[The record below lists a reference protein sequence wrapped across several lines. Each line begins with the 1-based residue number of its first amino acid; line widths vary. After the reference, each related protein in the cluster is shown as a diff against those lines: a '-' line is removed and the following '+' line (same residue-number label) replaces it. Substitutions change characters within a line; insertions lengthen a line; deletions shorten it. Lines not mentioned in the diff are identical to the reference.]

1 MKKEMNEKKG
11 YVAPQMEIVNM
22 QALPM
27 LNSAS
32 AVSGAG
38 EASDIGYD
46 GLGSDGEFGD

>member
-1 MKKEMNEKKG
+1 MKKSINEKKG

-32 AVSGAG
+32 AVLGAG
-38 EASDIGYD
+38 EASDIGYG
-46 GLGSDGEFGD
+46 GLGDDEYGD

>member
-38 EASDIGYD
+38 EASDISYG
-46 GLGSDGEFGD
+46 GLGDDEFGD